1 MLKILRDFPGAR
13 RTASNRR
20 SEPMRPAEGGIDLPM
35 ANQPQIERK
44 RLFAPVVFASLRST
58 SQKSC
63 PRAVRGQLAC
73 WQVDPAMRDALAQ
86 IEFET

>member
-1 MLKILRDFPGAR
+1 LRDFPGAR

-20 SEPMRPAEGGIDLPM
+20 FEPMRPAEGGIDLPM
-35 ANQPQIERK
+35 VNQPQTEMK
-44 RLFAPVVFASLRST
+44 RVLLWSSSLPT
-58 SQKSC
+58 QKSR

-86 IEFET
+86 IEFETKRLAAAAE